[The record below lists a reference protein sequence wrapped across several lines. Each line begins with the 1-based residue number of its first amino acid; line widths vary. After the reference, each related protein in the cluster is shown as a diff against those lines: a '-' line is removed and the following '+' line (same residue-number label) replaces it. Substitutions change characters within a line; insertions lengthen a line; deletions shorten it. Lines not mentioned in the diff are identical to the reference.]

1 MKCIR
6 QTNYTLDQL
15 KDKKIFNRLAARAIV
30 LKGEEILLIYTKR
43 YNDYSLPGGG
53 VDPDEDIEKALIRE
67 LQEETGA
74 TSIKIIE
81 EFGMYEEHRPTYY
94 EGYDLI
100 HMQSYCYLCDTDKKL
115 GDASP
120 EQYEIENG
128 SVPIWKNI
136 HEAIE
141 YNKNV
146 IKENEHSMG
155 LSIKRETFLL
165 EAIRDKYL

>member
-1 MKCIR
+1 MKCLR
-6 QTNYTLDQL
+6 ETNYSLEDL
-15 KDKKIFNRLAARAIV
+15 EGKSIFKRLATRAIV

-53 VDPDEDIEKALIRE
+53 VDPDEDIKKGLLRE
-67 LQEETGA
+67 LHEETGA
-74 TSIKIIE
+74 VNVKILE
-81 EFGMYEEHRPTYY
+81 EFGYYEEHRPTYY
-94 EGYDLI
+94 DGYDLI
-100 HMQSYCYLCDTDKKL
+100 HMISYCYLCDADKKL

-128 SVPIWKNI
+128 SVPVWKNI
-136 HEAIE
+136 HKAIA